1 MVDPDVPEHG
11 LLVPKYLSTSCYTKR
26 PGLMHCANMN
36 TAELINQLTNT
47 STVGNREIGAYLS
60 FLLVKKVRE
69 HAGQEQQYSLL
80 GPLACLICLL
90 GLTAW
95 VGKCCSRV

>member
-36 TAELINQLTNT
+36 AAELINQLSNT

-69 HAGQEQQYSLL
+69 HAGQEQQYSPL
-80 GPLACLICLL
+80 GPLACLIRLL

-95 VGKCCSRV
+95 VGECCSRV